1 MSPAPGG
8 PLVCSGCGREHP
20 RDERF
25 CSACGMPLVFGDG
38 LPVEPSPAQVRAR
51 KVKKQFLDGPL
62 VVVAGARHQAEA
74 ELIQGFLLEAG
85 VPSMVRRSPG
95 FDVPDMLAAGPRQ
108 ILVPAAGEDVA
119 REALGTVKPPAE
131 PLERSDRRPLQLLA
145 LALAVSI
152 LIVAIGPLLVWIDSL
167 V

>member
-1 MSPAPGG
+1 MSSAPPG
-8 PLVCSGCGREHP
+8 PLVCSSCGLEHP
-20 RDERF
+20 REERF
-25 CSACGMPLVFGDG
+25 CGTCGMPLVYAGD
-38 LPVEPSPAQVRAR
+38 LPVEPSPAQARAR

-119 REALGTVKPPAE
+119 REVLGTVRPPAE
-131 PLERSDRRPLQLLA
+131 PLDRGNRRPLQLLA
-145 LALAVSI
+145 LALAVSV
-152 LIVAIGPLLVWIDSL
+152 LIVAIGPLLVWLDSL

>member
-1 MSPAPGG
+1 MRSVPEG
-8 PLVCSGCGREHP
+8 PLVCSSCGREHP

-25 CSACGMPLVFGDG
+25 CAACGMPLVFGDS
-38 LPVEPSPAQVRAR
+38 LPVEPSPTQARAR
-51 KVKKQFLDGPL
+51 MVKKQFLDGPL
-62 VVVAGARHQAEA
+62 VVVAAARHQAEA

-119 REALGTVKPPAE
+119 REVLGTVRPPDQ
-131 PLERSDRRPLQLLA
+131 PLDRGDRRPLRLLA
-145 LALAVSI
+145 LALAVSV
-152 LIVAIGPLLVWIDSL
+152 LIVAIGPLIVWLDS
-167 V
+167 VF

>member
-1 MSPAPGG
+1 MSAAPPG
-8 PLVCSGCGREHP
+8 PLVCSACGREHP
-20 RDERF
+20 REERF
-25 CSACGMPLVFGDG
+25 CAACGMPLVFGDG
-38 LPVEPSPAQVRAR
+38 LAVEPSPAQARAR

-108 ILVPAAGEDVA
+108 VLVPAAGEDVA
-119 REALGTVKPPAE
+119 REVLGTVRPPAE
-131 PLERSDRRPLQLLA
+131 PLDRGDRRPVRLLA
-145 LALAVSI
+145 LALALSV